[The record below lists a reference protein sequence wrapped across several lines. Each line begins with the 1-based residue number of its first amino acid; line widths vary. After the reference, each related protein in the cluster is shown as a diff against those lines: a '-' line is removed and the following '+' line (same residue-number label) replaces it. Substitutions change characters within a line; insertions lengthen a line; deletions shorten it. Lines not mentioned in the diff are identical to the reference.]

1 MFDGKIIIPIKSLIW
16 IHPLHL
22 KKKTLVGCYRATLGG
37 IQEIECLCTKVDFGH
52 VGIVQ
57 KRKMDEKT
65 HVLGQKMRK
74 PLMTVKVYHFIV
86 TNYC

>member
-1 MFDGKIIIPIKSLIW
+1 M
-16 IHPLHL
+16 
-22 KKKTLVGCYRATLGG
+22 GCYRATLGG
-37 IQEIECLCTKVDFGH
+37 IQEIEFLCTKVDFGN

-57 KRKMDEKT
+57 KRKTDNKT